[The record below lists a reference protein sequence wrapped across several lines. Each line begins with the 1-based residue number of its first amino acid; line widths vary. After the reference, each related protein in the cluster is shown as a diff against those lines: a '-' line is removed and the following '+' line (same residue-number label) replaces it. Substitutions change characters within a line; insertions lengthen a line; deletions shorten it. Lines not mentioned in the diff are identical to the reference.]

1 MKNLPKKIKDQ
12 KHIELQ
18 ERKDLLENALSKVE
32 SVLAVQRTTQKD
44 NTEDRNKKS
53 VLAGN
58 LALIVN
64 SICYLFLASR

>member
-1 MKNLPKKIKDQ
+1 MKNLPKRSKDQ

>member
-1 MKNLPKKIKDQ
+1 MKNLPKKIQ
-12 KHIELQ
+12 RSKHIELQ